1 MDQLNG
7 IRSDVLARVDRAQR
21 HFRLA
26 FMVAAAVEAAFL
38 IGFFLLSDLHNRLHL
53 LLLISTVT
61 TYSIVVLGLF
71 ALGAHVTRASLR
83 ILQAIDTSFSDPH
96 VPSK

>member
-1 MDQLNG
+1 MDPLNG
-7 IRSDVLARVDRAQR
+7 IRADVLARVDRAQR
-21 HFRLA
+21 NYRLA
-26 FMVAAAVEAAFL
+26 FIAAALVEAAFL
-38 IGFFLLSDLHNRLHL
+38 IGFLLLSDLHNRLHV

-83 ILQAIDTSFSDPH
+83 VMQAIDA
-96 VPSK
+96 K